1 MQKLLA
7 FLVFIFCALTLYL
20 TSSNTGMKWVT
31 RDRYSRIGALGADKY
46 LYGDLYGLTYLSKF
60 KKAKDTNFVSLPAI
74 VQKANSDTAKLFI
87 LGDSYLYSF
96 FKEDPRY
103 YVGINQ
109 VQFIRWSVANPV
121 EIIPSKNKKN
131 ILLIES
137 VERNMLG
144 LFNLNSV
151 KARLDRA
158 EAINAELTMRQKIA
172 FVASEI
178 DRVIKEN
185 VYHNS
190 LEANIEFAW
199 FNFGFWEPIKEFK
212 ADFNLN
218 FFGRVDK
225 EVAISKDQNFL
236 YLAETINPAHV
247 GSSFSDISEAQIK
260 TQVIELNAIQD
271 YYKAKG
277 FNEVI
282 FSIIPNPVS
291 VLKTENK
298 PDNHLVQRI
307 KSHPD
312 FKGKL
317 MDATEDLSKNAASN
331 FFTSDS
337 HWNQRGAKIWLD
349 QFNTQLKSSVYLG
362 N

>member
-7 FLVFIFCALTLYL
+7 CIGFIFCALTLYL
-20 TSSNTGMKWVT
+20 TSSNTGMKWIT
-31 RDRYSRIGALGADKY
+31 SDRYSRIGALGADKY

-60 KKAKDTNFVSLPAI
+60 KKIKDTNFVSLPAI
-74 VQKANSDTAKLFI
+74 DQKANSDTTSLFI

-103 YVGINQ
+103 YVGINE
-109 VQFIRWSVANPV
+109 VHFIRWSVANPV
-121 EIIPSKNKKN
+121 EINPSKNKKN

-137 VERNMLG
+137 VERNMSG

-151 KARLDRA
+151 KARLDRV
-158 EAINAELTMRQKIA
+158 EAVQSEPNARQKIA
-172 FVASEI
+172 HFFTGI
-178 DRVIKEN
+178 DEVVKEN
-185 VYHNS
+185 LYHKS

-199 FNFGFWEPIKEFK
+199 FNFGFWESLKEFK

-236 YLAETINPAHV
+236 YLAETLNAANS

-260 TQVIELNAIQD
+260 TQVTELNAIQD
-271 YYKAKG
+271 YYKARG
-277 FNEVI
+277 FDEVI

-291 VLKTENK
+291 VLKTENR
-298 PDNHLVQRI
+298 PDNQLIQRI
-307 KSHPD
+307 KSHPE

-317 MDATEDLSKNAASN
+317 MDATRDLSKNAASN

-337 HWNQRGAKIWLD
+337 HWNQKGAKIWLD
-349 QFNTQLKSSVYLG
+349 QLNSQLK

>member
-7 FLVFIFCALTLYL
+7 CIGFIFCALTLCF
-20 TSSNTGMKWVT
+20 TSSNEGMKWIT
-31 RDRYSRIGALGADKY
+31 QDRYSRIGALGADKY

-60 KKAKDTNFVSLPAI
+60 KITKDTNFVSIPT
-74 VQKANSDTAKLFI
+74 KDEKPNSDIANLFI

-103 YVGINQ
+103 YANISQ
-109 VQFIRWSVANPV
+109 VKFIRWDVANPI
-121 EIIPSKNKKN
+121 EIIPARNQKN

-137 VERNMLG
+137 VERNMSG

-158 EAINAELTMRQKIA
+158 EAVQSELNTRQKIA
-172 FVASEI
+172 HFFAEI
-178 DRVIKEN
+178 DEGIKEN
-185 VYHNS
+185 LYHKS

-199 FNFGFWEPIKEFK
+199 FNFGFWESLKELK

-236 YLAETINPAHV
+236 YLAETLNPNNP
-247 GSSFSDISEAQIK
+247 GSSFSDISEAK
-260 TQVIELNAIQD
+260 LKAQVSELNMIQE
-271 YYKAKG
+271 YYKARG
-277 FNEVI
+277 FDEVI
-282 FSIIPNPVS
+282 FSIISNPVS
-291 VLKTENK
+291 VLKTENR
-298 PDNHLVQRI
+298 PDNHLIQRI

-317 MDATEDLSKNAASN
+317 IDATEGLSKNANAN

-337 HWNQRGAKIWLD
+337 HWNQKGARIWLD
-349 QFNTQLKSSVYLG
+349 QLNRQLL

>member
-7 FLVFIFCALTLYL
+7 CIGFIFCALTLYL
-20 TSSNTGMKWVT
+20 TSSNAGMKWIT
-31 RDRYSRIGALGADKY
+31 QDRYSRIGALGADKY

-60 KKAKDTNFVSLPAI
+60 KITKDTNFVSIPAKDS
-74 VQKANSDTAKLFI
+74 KANSDTANLFI

-96 FKEDPRY
+96 FRQDPHY

-109 VQFIRWSVANPV
+109 VQFIRWDVANPI
-121 EIIPSKNKKN
+121 EIIPARNKKN

-137 VERNMLG
+137 VERNMSG

-158 EAINAELTMRQKIA
+158 EAVQSELNTRQKIA
-172 FVASEI
+172 HFFAEI
-178 DRVIKEN
+178 DEGIKESL
-185 VYHNS
+185 YHKS

-199 FNFGFWEPIKEFK
+199 FNFGFWEPLKELK
-212 ADFNLN
+212 GDFNLN

-225 EVAISKDQNFL
+225 EVAISKDKNFL
-236 YLAETINPAHV
+236 YLAETLNPNNP
-247 GSSFSDISEAQIK
+247 GSSFSDISEAKLK
-260 TQVIELNAIQD
+260 TQVSELNAIRE
-271 YYKAKG
+271 YYKARG
-277 FNEVI
+277 FDEVI

-291 VLKTENK
+291 VLKTENR
-298 PDNHLVQRI
+298 PDNHLIQRI

-317 MDATEDLSKNAASN
+317 IDATEELSKNAKSN

-337 HWNQRGAKIWLD
+337 HWNQKGAKIWLD
-349 QFNTQLKSSVYLG
+349 QLNRQLP

>member
-1 MQKLLA
+1 
-7 FLVFIFCALTLYL
+7 
-20 TSSNTGMKWVT
+20 MKWIT

-46 LYGDLYGLTYLSKF
+46 LYGDLYGLTYLSQF
-60 KKAKDTNFVSLPAI
+60 KKVKDTNFVSLPAI
-74 VQKANSDTAKLFI
+74 DQKSNSDTAKLFI

-121 EIIPSKNKKN
+121 EILPLKNKKN

-137 VERNMLG
+137 VERNMSG

-158 EAINAELTMRQKIA
+158 EAVQSELNTRQKIA
-172 FVASEI
+172 HFFAEI
-178 DRVIKEN
+178 DIGIKEIL
-185 VYHNS
+185 YHKS

-199 FNFGFWEPIKEFK
+199 FNFGFLEPLKELK

-225 EVAISKDQNFL
+225 EVSISKDLNFL
-236 YLAETINPAHV
+236 YLAETLNPAHV
-247 GSSFSDISEAQIK
+247 GSSFSDLSEAQLK
-260 TQVIELNAIQD
+260 THVSELNAIQE
-271 YYKAKG
+271 YYQAKG
-277 FNEVI
+277 FDEVI

-298 PDNHLVQRI
+298 PDNRLIQRI

-312 FKGKL
+312 FKVKL
-317 MDATEDLSKNAASN
+317 IDATEGLSKNAPSN

-349 QFNTQLKSSVYLG
+349 QLNTQLK

>member
-7 FLVFIFCALTLYL
+7 CIGFIFCALTLYL
-20 TSSNTGMKWVT
+20 TSSNAGMKWIT
-31 RDRYSRIGALGADKY
+31 QDRYSRIGALGADKY

-60 KKAKDTNFVSLPAI
+60 KITKDTNFVSIPAKDR
-74 VQKANSDTAKLFI
+74 KANSDTANLFI

-96 FKEDPRY
+96 FRQDPHY

-109 VQFIRWSVANPV
+109 VQFIRWDVANPI
-121 EIIPSKNKKN
+121 EIIPARNKKN

-137 VERNMLG
+137 VERNMSG

-158 EAINAELTMRQKIA
+158 EAVQSELNTRQKIA
-172 FVASEI
+172 HFFAEI
-178 DRVIKEN
+178 DEGIKESL
-185 VYHNS
+185 YHKS
-190 LEANIEFAW
+190 LEANIEL
-199 FNFGFWEPIKEFK
+199 K

-225 EVAISKDQNFL
+225 EVAISKDKNFL
-236 YLAETINPAHV
+236 YLAETLNPNNP
-247 GSSFSDISEAQIK
+247 GSSFSDISEAKLK
-260 TQVIELNAIQD
+260 TQVSELNAIRE
-271 YYKAKG
+271 YYKARG
-277 FNEVI
+277 FDEVI

-291 VLKTENK
+291 VLKTENR
-298 PDNHLVQRI
+298 PDNHLIQRI
-307 KSHPD
+307 KLHPD

-317 MDATEDLSKNAASN
+317 IDATEELSKNAKSN

-337 HWNQRGAKIWLD
+337 HWNQKGAKIWLD
-349 QFNTQLKSSVYLG
+349 QLNRQLPNLTYLG

>member
-7 FLVFIFCALTLYL
+7 CIGFIFCALTLYL
-20 TSSNTGMKWVT
+20 TSSNMGMKWIS

-60 KKAKDTNFVSLPAI
+60 KKIKDTNFVSLPAI
-74 VQKANSDTAKLFI
+74 DQKVNSDTTSLFI

-109 VQFIRWSVANPV
+109 VQFIRWSVVNPV
-121 EIIPSKNKKN
+121 EINPSKNKKN

-137 VERNMLG
+137 VERNMSG
-144 LFNLNSV
+144 LFNLSSV
-151 KARLDRA
+151 KARLDRV
-158 EAINAELTMRQKIA
+158 EAINPEINTRQKIA
-172 FVASEI
+172 HFFAGI
-178 DRVIKEN
+178 DGVIKEN
-185 VYHNS
+185 LYHQS

-199 FNFGFWEPIKEFK
+199 FNFGFLEPLKELK

-236 YLAETINPAHV
+236 YLAETLNPNKP
-247 GSSFSDISEAQIK
+247 GSSFSDISEEKLK
-260 TQVIELNAIQD
+260 TQVSELNAIQE
-271 YYKAKG
+271 YYQSKG

-298 PDNHLVQRI
+298 PDNRLIQRI
-307 KSHPD
+307 KSHPE

-317 MDATEDLSKNAASN
+317 MDATRDLSKNAASN

-349 QFNTQLKSSVYLG
+349 QLNSQLK

>member
-1 MQKLLA
+1 MQKLFA
-7 FLVFIFCALTLYL
+7 FVGFIFCALTLYL
-20 TSSNTGMKWVT
+20 TSSNYGMKWIT
-31 RDRYSRIGALGADKY
+31 QARYSRVGAFGADKY

-60 KKAKDTNFVSLPAI
+60 KKVKDTNFVSIPPKDE
-74 VQKANSDTAKLFI
+74 KANSDKANLFI

-109 VQFIRWSVANPV
+109 VKFIRWSVANPV
-121 EIIPSKNKKN
+121 EIIPDKNKKN

-137 VERNMLG
+137 VERNMSG
-144 LFNLNSV
+144 LFHLSSV

-158 EAINAELTMRQKIA
+158 EATNTEMNTRQKIA
-172 FVASEI
+172 FFTLEI
-178 DRVIKEN
+178 DRTLKEKL
-185 VYHNS
+185 YHKS

-199 FNFGFWEPIKEFK
+199 FNFGFWEPLKELK

-218 FFGRVDK
+218 LFGRVDK
-225 EVAISKDQNFL
+225 EVAISKDRNFL
-236 YLAETINPAHV
+236 YLAETINPNNP
-247 GSSFSDISEAQIK
+247 GSSFSDLTEAQIK
-260 TQVIELNAIQD
+260 TQVTELNAIQD
-271 YYKAKG
+271 YYQAKG
-277 FNEVI
+277 FDEVL

-298 PDNHLVQRI
+298 PDNHLIHRI

-317 MDATEDLSKNAASN
+317 IDATEGLSKNAKSN
-331 FFTSDS
+331 FFSSDS
-337 HWNQRGAKIWLD
+337 HWNQKGAKIWLD
-349 QFNTQLKSSVYLG
+349 QLNHQLQNEIYSG

>member
-1 MQKLLA
+1 
-7 FLVFIFCALTLYL
+7 
-20 TSSNTGMKWVT
+20 
-31 RDRYSRIGALGADKY
+31 
-46 LYGDLYGLTYLSKF
+46 
-60 KKAKDTNFVSLPAI
+60 
-74 VQKANSDTAKLFI
+74 
-87 LGDSYLYSF
+87 
-96 FKEDPRY
+96 
-103 YVGINQ
+103 
-109 VQFIRWSVANPV
+109 
-121 EIIPSKNKKN
+121 
-131 ILLIES
+131 
-137 VERNMLG
+137 
-144 LFNLNSV
+144 
-151 KARLDRA
+151 
-158 EAINAELTMRQKIA
+158 MRQKIA
-172 FVASEI
+172 FFTSEI

-185 VYHNS
+185 LYHQS

-199 FNFGFWEPIKEFK
+199 FNFGFWEPLKEFK

-218 FFGRVDK
+218 FFRRVDK

-260 TQVIELNAIQD
+260 TQVTELNAIQD

-277 FNEVI
+277 FDEVL

-291 VLKTENK
+291 VLRTENR
-298 PDNHLVQRI
+298 PDNQLIQRI

-317 MDATEDLSKNAASN
+317 MDATESLSKNAASN

-349 QFNTQLKSSVYLG
+349 QLNTQLNRFVYLG

>member
-60 KKAKDTNFVSLPAI
+60 KKVKDTNFVSLAAI
-74 VQKANSDTAKLFI
+74 NQKANSDTAKLFI

-158 EAINAELTMRQKIA
+158 EAINAELTMRQKIV

-190 LEANIEFAW
+190 LEANIEFVW
-199 FNFGFWEPIKEFK
+199 FNFGFWEPLKEFK

-247 GSSFSDISEAQIK
+247 GSSFSDVSEAQIK
-260 TQVIELNAIQD
+260 TQVSELNAIQD

-317 MDATEDLSKNAASN
+317 MDAMEDLSKNAASN

>member
-1 MQKLLA
+1 MQKLFA

-20 TSSNTGMKWVT
+20 TSSNMGMKWIT
-31 RDRYSRIGALGADKY
+31 RDRYSRVGAFGADKY
-46 LYGDLYGLTYLSKF
+46 LYGDLYGFTYLSKF
-60 KKAKDTNFVSLPAI
+60 KKVKDTNFVSMPAI
-74 VQKANSDTAKLFI
+74 VQKANSDTAMLFI

-103 YVGINQ
+103 YVGINE
-109 VQFIRWSVANPV
+109 VRFIRWSVANPV
-121 EIIPSKNKKN
+121 EINPSKNKKN

-137 VERNMLG
+137 VERNMSG
-144 LFNLNSV
+144 LFNLYSV

-158 EAINAELTMRQKIA
+158 EAVQSELNTRQKIA
-172 FVASEI
+172 FFTSEI

-185 VYHNS
+185 LYHQS

-199 FNFGFWEPIKEFK
+199 FNFGFWEPLKEFK

-247 GSSFSDISEAQIK
+247 GSSFSDISEAQIN
-260 TQVIELNAIQD
+260 TQVSELNAIQD

-277 FNEVI
+277 FDEVL

-291 VLKTENK
+291 VLKTENR
-298 PDNHLVQRI
+298 PDNHLIQRI

-317 MDATEDLSKNAASN
+317 IDATEDLSKNANSN
-331 FFTSDS
+331 FFISDS

>member
-1 MQKLLA
+1 MQKLFA

-20 TSSNTGMKWVT
+20 TSSNMGMKWIT
-31 RDRYSRIGALGADKY
+31 RDRYSRVGAFGADKY
-46 LYGDLYGLTYLSKF
+46 LYGDLYGFTYLSKF
-60 KKAKDTNFVSLPAI
+60 KKVKDTNFVSMPAI
-74 VQKANSDTAKLFI
+74 VQKANSDTAMLFI

-103 YVGINQ
+103 YVGINE
-109 VQFIRWSVANPV
+109 VRFIRWSVANPV
-121 EIIPSKNKKN
+121 EINPSKNKKN

-137 VERNMLG
+137 VERNMSG
-144 LFNLNSV
+144 LFNLYSV

-158 EAINAELTMRQKIA
+158 EAVQSELNTRQKIA
-172 FVASEI
+172 FFTSEI

-185 VYHNS
+185 LYHQS

-199 FNFGFWEPIKEFK
+199 FNFGFWEPLKEFK

-236 YLAETINPAHV
+236 YLAETINPNNP
-247 GSSFSDISEAQIK
+247 GSSFSDISEAQIN
-260 TQVIELNAIQD
+260 TQVSELNAIQD

-277 FNEVI
+277 FDEVL

-291 VLKTENK
+291 VLKTENR
-298 PDNHLVQRI
+298 PDNHLIQRI

-317 MDATEDLSKNAASN
+317 IDATEDLSKNANSN
-331 FFTSDS
+331 FFISDS

>member
-7 FLVFIFCALTLYL
+7 FLGFIFCVLTLYL
-20 TSSNTGMKWVT
+20 TSSNTGMKWIT
-31 RDRYSRIGALGADKY
+31 RDRYSRVGAFGADKY
-46 LYGDLYGLTYLSKF
+46 LYGDLYGLTYLSQF
-60 KKAKDTNFVSLPAI
+60 KKIKDTNFVSLPAI
-74 VQKANSDTAKLFI
+74 VQKSNSDTAKLFI

-109 VQFIRWSVANPV
+109 VQFIRWSVANPL
-121 EIIPSKNKKN
+121 EILPSKNKKN

-137 VERNMLG
+137 VERNMSG
-144 LFNLNSV
+144 LFNLSSV

-158 EAINAELTMRQKIA
+158 EATNSELNARQKIA
-172 FVASEI
+172 FFASEI

-185 VYHNS
+185 LYHQS

-199 FNFGFWEPIKEFK
+199 FNFGFWEPLKEFK

-236 YLAETINPAHV
+236 YLAETLNPAHV
-247 GSSFSDISEAQIK
+247 GSSFSDLSEAQLK
-260 TQVIELNAIQD
+260 SHVSELNAIQE
-271 YYKAKG
+271 YYQAKG
-277 FNEVI
+277 FDEVI

-298 PDNHLVQRI
+298 ADNRLIQRI

-317 MDATEDLSKNAASN
+317 IDATEGLSKNAASN

-349 QFNTQLKSSVYLG
+349 QLNSQLK

>member
-20 TSSNTGMKWVT
+20 TSSNTSMKWVT

-60 KKAKDTNFVSLPAI
+60 KKVKDTNFVSLPAI
-74 VQKANSDTAKLFI
+74 DQKANSDTAKLFI

-158 EAINAELTMRQKIA
+158 EAINAELTMRQKIV

-199 FNFGFWEPIKEFK
+199 FNFGFWEPLKEFK

-218 FFGRVDK
+218 FFRRVDR

-247 GSSFSDISEAQIK
+247 GSSFSDVSEAQIK
-260 TQVIELNAIQD
+260 TQVSELNAIQD

-282 FSIIPNPVS
+282 FSVIPNPVS
-291 VLKTENK
+291 ALKTENK

-312 FKGKL
+312 FKVKL

-349 QFNTQLKSSVYLG
+349 QLNTQLNRFVYLG

>member
-7 FLVFIFCALTLYL
+7 FLGFIFCVLTLYL
-20 TSSNTGMKWVT
+20 TSSNTGMKWIT
-31 RDRYSRIGALGADKY
+31 RDRYSRVGAFGADKY
-46 LYGDLYGLTYLSKF
+46 LYGDLYGLTYLSQF
-60 KKAKDTNFVSLPAI
+60 KKIKDTNFVSLPAI
-74 VQKANSDTAKLFI
+74 VQKSNSDTAKLFI

-109 VQFIRWSVANPV
+109 VQFIRWSVANPL
-121 EIIPSKNKKN
+121 EILPSKNKKN

-137 VERNMLG
+137 VERNMSG
-144 LFNLNSV
+144 LFNLSSV

-158 EAINAELTMRQKIA
+158 EATNSELNAREKIA
-172 FVASEI
+172 FFASEI

-185 VYHNS
+185 LYHQS

-199 FNFGFWEPIKEFK
+199 FNFGFWEPLKEFK

-225 EVAISKDQNFL
+225 EVSISKDQNFL
-236 YLAETINPAHV
+236 YLAETLNPAHV
-247 GSSFSDISEAQIK
+247 GSSFSDLSEAQLK
-260 TQVIELNAIQD
+260 SHVSELNAIQE
-271 YYKAKG
+271 YYQAKG
-277 FNEVI
+277 FDEVI

-298 PDNHLVQRI
+298 ADNRLIQRI

-317 MDATEDLSKNAASN
+317 IDATEGLSKNAASN

-349 QFNTQLKSSVYLG
+349 QLNTQLK

>member
-7 FLVFIFCALTLYL
+7 FVGFIFCVLTLYL
-20 TSSNTGMKWVT
+20 TSSNTGMKWIT
-31 RDRYSRIGALGADKY
+31 RDRYSRVGAFGADKY

-60 KKAKDTNFVSLPAI
+60 KKVKDTNFVSLPAI
-74 VQKANSDTAKLFI
+74 DQKSNSDTANLFI

-137 VERNMLG
+137 VERNMSG
-144 LFNLNSV
+144 LFNLSSV

-158 EAINAELTMRQKIA
+158 EAVNPELNGRQKIA
-172 FVASEI
+172 HFFTGI
-178 DRVIKEN
+178 DGVIKESL
-185 VYHNS
+185 YHHS

-199 FNFGFWEPIKEFK
+199 FNFGFWEPLKELK

-218 FFGRVDK
+218 FFGRVDR

-236 YLAETINPAHV
+236 YLAETLNPAHV
-247 GSSFSDISEAQIK
+247 GSSFSDLSESQLK
-260 TQVIELNAIQD
+260 SQVSELNAIQE
-271 YYKAKG
+271 YYQAKG
-277 FNEVI
+277 FDKVI

-298 PDNHLVQRI
+298 PDNRLIQRI

-317 MDATEDLSKNAASN
+317 LDATEGLSKNATSN

-337 HWNQRGAKIWLD
+337 HWNQKGAKIWLD
-349 QFNTQLKSSVYLG
+349 QLNTQLK

>member
-7 FLVFIFCALTLYL
+7 FLVFIFCALTMYL

-60 KKAKDTNFVSLPAI
+60 KKVKDTNFVSMPAI
-74 VQKANSDTAKLFI
+74 DQKANSDTAKLFI

-103 YVGINQ
+103 YMGINQ

-137 VERNMLG
+137 VERNMSG

-158 EAINAELTMRQKIA
+158 EATYPELTIRQKIA

-178 DRVIKEN
+178 DRVIKKN

-199 FNFGFWEPIKEFK
+199 FNFGFLEPFKEFK

-247 GSSFSDISEAQIK
+247 GSSFSDVSEAQIK
-260 TQVIELNAIQD
+260 SQVSELNAIQD

-277 FNEVI
+277 FKEVI

>member
-7 FLVFIFCALTLYL
+7 CIGFIFCALTLYL
-20 TSSNTGMKWVT
+20 TSSNTGMKWIT
-31 RDRYSRIGALGADKY
+31 RDRYSRVGALGADKY
-46 LYGDLYGLTYLSKF
+46 LYGDLYGLTYLSQF
-60 KKAKDTNFVSLPAI
+60 KKEKDTNFVSLPAI
-74 VQKANSDTAKLFI
+74 DQKSNSDTAKLFI

-109 VQFIRWSVANPV
+109 VQFVRWSVANPI
-121 EIIPSKNKKN
+121 EIIPAKNQKN

-137 VERNMLG
+137 VERNMSG

-158 EAINAELTMRQKIA
+158 EATNLELNARQKIA
-172 FVASEI
+172 YFFTEI

-185 VYHNS
+185 LYHQS

-199 FNFGFWEPIKEFK
+199 FNFGFLEPLKELK

-236 YLAETINPAHV
+236 YLAETLNPAHV
-247 GSSFSDISEAQIK
+247 GSSFSDLSEAQLK
-260 TQVIELNAIQD
+260 TYVSELNAIQD
-271 YYKAKG
+271 YYQAKG
-277 FNEVI
+277 FGEVI

-298 PDNHLVQRI
+298 SDNHLIQRI
-307 KSHPD
+307 KSYPD

-317 MDATEDLSKNAASN
+317 IDATDGLSKNATSN

-349 QFNTQLKSSVYLG
+349 QLNTQLK